1 MGDPIPVVFL
11 IPQNMANGFLKGY
24 KHRGSYILPETN
36 VAPKEKWMVGIL
48 ILSYWGGLFSWA
60 MLVAG
65 RVYLVL
71 EQERKKN
78 ETVV

>member
-1 MGDPIPVVFL
+1 
-11 IPQNMANGFLKGY
+11 MANGFLKGY

-48 ILSYWGGLFSWA
+48 IILSYSGGLFSGA

-78 ETVV
+78 EAIV